1 MRERDSEGGD
11 RRALSIPARLE
22 RLAEVREF
30 VDHAASAAGF
40 AEAERYEVKLA
51 LNEAVTNAVRHGSE
65 SPDDRVEILVA
76 EHDGQLDLSVADSGV
91 FVHRFELRRRL
102 AEGGR
107 GLAFIAEL
115 MDGLEVCP
123 EYEGTTIRF
132 SKRSASP

>member
-1 MRERDSEGGD
+1 MGERDSEGGD

-40 AEAERYEVKLA
+40 DEAERYEVKLA
-51 LNEAVTNAVRHGSE
+51 LNEAVTNAIRHGSE
-65 SPDDRVEILVA
+65 SPDDRVEILVS

-91 FVHRFELRRRL
+91 FVHRFELRRQL

>member
-1 MRERDSEGGD
+1 MGERDSEGGD

-51 LNEAVTNAVRHGSE
+51 LNEAVTNAIRHGSE

-76 EHDGQLDLSVADSGV
+76 EHDRQLDLSVADSGV
-91 FVHRFELRRRL
+91 FVHRFELRRQL

>member
-1 MRERDSEGGD
+1 MGERDSEGSD

-22 RLAEVREF
+22 RLAEVRGF
-30 VDHAASAAGF
+30 VDHAAAGF

-51 LNEAVTNAVRHGSE
+51 LNEAVTNAIRHGSE
-65 SPDDRVEILVA
+65 SPDDRVEILVT
-76 EHDGQLDLSVADSGV
+76 EHHGQLDLSVADSGV
-91 FVHRFELRRRL
+91 FVRRFELRRQL

>member
-1 MRERDSEGGD
+1 MGERDSEGGD

-51 LNEAVTNAVRHGSE
+51 LNEAVTNAIRHGSE
-65 SPDDRVEILVA
+65 SPGDRVEILVS

-91 FVHRFELRRRL
+91 FVHRFELRRQL

>member
-1 MRERDSEGGD
+1 MGERDSEGGD

-51 LNEAVTNAVRHGSE
+51 LNEAVTNAIRHGSE
-65 SPDDRVEILVA
+65 SPDDRVEILVS

-91 FVHRFELRRRL
+91 FVHRFELRRQL

-123 EYEGTTIRF
+123 EYEGPTIRF

>member
-1 MRERDSEGGD
+1 MGEGGD

-30 VDHAASAAGF
+30 IDHAASAAGF
-40 AEAERYEVKLA
+40 EEAERYEVKLA
-51 LNEAVTNAVRHGSE
+51 LNEAVTNAIRHGSE
-65 SPDDRVEILVA
+65 SPDDRVEILVS

-91 FVHRFELRRRL
+91 FVHRFELRRQL

>member
-1 MRERDSEGGD
+1 MGERDSEGGD

-30 VDHAASAAGF
+30 VDHAAAGF

-51 LNEAVTNAVRHGSE
+51 LNEAVTNAIRHGSE
-65 SPDDRVEILVA
+65 SPDDRVEILVS

-91 FVHRFELRRRL
+91 FVHRFELRRQL

>member
-1 MRERDSEGGD
+1 MGEGGD

-30 VDHAASAAGF
+30 VDRAAGAAGF
-40 AEAERYEVKLA
+40 TAAERYEVKLA
-51 LNEAVTNAVRHGSE
+51 VNEAVTNAIRHGSE
-65 SPDDRVEILVA
+65 APDDRIEILVA
-76 EHDGQLDLSVADSGV
+76 EHDGQLDLSVADSGM
-91 FVHRFELRRRL
+91 FVHRFELRREL

>member
-1 MRERDSEGGD
+1 MGERDSEGGD

-51 LNEAVTNAVRHGSE
+51 LNEAVTNAIRHGSE
-65 SPDDRVEILVA
+65 SPDDRVEILVS

-91 FVHRFELRRRL
+91 FVHRFELRRQL

-123 EYEGTTIRF
+123 EYGGTTIRF

>member
-1 MRERDSEGGD
+1 MGERDSEGGD

-40 AEAERYEVKLA
+40 DEAERYEVKLA
-51 LNEAVTNAVRHGSE
+51 LNEAVTNAIRHGSE
-65 SPDDRVEILVA
+65 SPDDRVEILVT
-76 EHDGQLDLSVADSGV
+76 EHHGQLDLSVADSGV
-91 FVHRFELRRRL
+91 FVRRFELRRQL

>member
-1 MRERDSEGGD
+1 MGERDSEGSD

-51 LNEAVTNAVRHGSE
+51 LNEAVTNAIRHGSE
-65 SPDDRVEILVA
+65 SPDDRVEILVS

-91 FVHRFELRRRL
+91 FVHRFELRRQL

>member
-1 MRERDSEGGD
+1 MGERDSEGGD

-51 LNEAVTNAVRHGSE
+51 LNEAVTNAIRHGSE
-65 SPDDRVEILVA
+65 SPDDRVEILVS

-91 FVHRFELRRRL
+91 FVHRFELRRHL
-102 AEGGR
+102 PEGGR

>member
-1 MRERDSEGGD
+1 MGEGGD

-30 VDHAASAAGF
+30 VDRAAGAAGF

-51 LNEAVTNAVRHGSE
+51 VNEAVTNAIRHGSE
-65 SPDDRVEILVA
+65 APDDRVEILVA
-76 EHDGQLDLSVADSGV
+76 EHDGQLDLSVADSGM
-91 FVHRFELRRRL
+91 FVHRFELRREL

>member
-1 MRERDSEGGD
+1 MGERDSEGGD

-51 LNEAVTNAVRHGSE
+51 LNEAVTNAIRHGSE

-91 FVHRFELRRRL
+91 FVHRFELRRQL